1 MSSLPLI
8 DHRLWGLCLLALP
21 CALILLRRPWS
32 ALAGCGG
39 TEPPAAGTPAP
50 RVRAGGVPR
59 PAFQPLPPLS
69 RGEWCPLRSLIFYR
83 LPPCGVAAGVR
94 RLTRRAS
101 AFAVG
106 RGVSPSLRFGRH
118 PTPCGRRVRCAP
130 SLGAC
135 ACPIGQRPAPS
146 LGRAP
151 SRYPAR
157 RARGSTKSHRGPFI
171 ETVYTARSPLLTSVG
186 LAFDETFPHAI

>member
-21 CALILLRRPWS
+21 CALLLLRRPWS
-32 ALAGCGG
+32 ALTGCGG

-59 PAFQPLPPLS
+59 PADQPLPPLT
-69 RGEWCPLRSLIFYR
+69 RGEWCPLRSLIFCR

-106 RGVSPSLRFGRH
+106 CAFAPSLRFGRYR
-118 PTPCGRRVRCAP
+118 TPYGKRVRCAP
-130 SLGAC
+130 SLRAL
-135 ACPIGQRPAPS
+135 ACPDGQRQAPS
-146 LGRAP
+146 VGRAP
-151 SRYPAR
+151 SRHPAR
-157 RARGSTKSHRGPFI
+157 RARGSMKSHRGPFI
-171 ETVYTARSPLLTSVG
+171 ETVDTARSPLPTSAG